1 MTPNLLVLSLVIQV
15 QQIKRGDEILVK
27 TDKNLVKEIQV
38 GNGLELNEA
47 MASVSFF
54 LFLSFL
60 SFFLSFFFSVFFY
73 FFSLNF

>member
-1 MTPNLLVLSLVIQV
+1 MHKVTPNLLVLSLVIQV

-47 MASVSFF
+47 MVSVSFF
-54 LFLSFL
+54 ICFLSL
-60 SFFLSFFFSVFFY
+60 K
-73 FFSLNF
+73 

>member
-1 MTPNLLVLSLVIQV
+1 MHIVTPNLLDLSLVTQV

-27 TDKNLVKEIQV
+27 RDKNLVKEIQV

-47 MASVSFF
+47 MVSVSFF
-54 LFLSFL
+54 LLFLSFL
-60 SFFLSFFFSVFFY
+60 SFFFFS